1 MSHIISVSQDNE
13 QAFLSRIDRF
23 FNHLRLS
30 NVLQKCNF
38 YKESGFSCVTILK
51 ELFALVFRGKN
62 LYRTLTAQRQE
73 VNFRK
78 NTAYRFLNCGRFN
91 WERLLRIFTSKLVS
105 EIDQLTADDRQSVII
120 FDDSLLSRNRSK
132 KVELLAKVFD
142 HTSHKFFK
150 GFRMLTMGW
159 SDGNT
164 FLPLGFNLLSA
175 SKDENV
181 LFEANK
187 QDGRTLAHQRRVKAR
202 SNTNDVVIELLRT
215 AKDIPARYV
224 LFDSW
229 FTMPQTVVRVKRE
242 KRDVIGMMRITEK
255 AYYQYQDQWIDV
267 KKIYEL
273 SGIDHSTSHGILGS
287 VMVKLRED
295 KQSPENELVEARI
308 VFVRDRRSE
317 KWLAILS
324 TDTTIENEEIVR
336 IYGKRWDIEVFF
348 KVCKS
353 YLALAK
359 EFQGRSFDM
368 QVATTTIVFLRYA
381 MLALE
386 SRKANDDRTIGD
398 LFYYLREEMADIEFS
413 QSLMLLVD
421 TLRHVLNEM
430 PTLSEALANEI
441 MDSFLNAIPQPL
453 KQRLLFCAQLY

>member
-1 MSHIISVSQDNE
+1 MSNIISVCEDNE
-13 QAFLSRIDRF
+13 QAFQSRIDRF
-23 FNHLRLS
+23 FHHLKLS

-38 YKESGFSCVTILK
+38 YKESGFSCVNVLK

-73 VNFRK
+73 ISFGK

-91 WERLLRIFTSKLVS
+91 WEKLLKIFMSRLVG
-105 EIDQLTADDRQSVII
+105 EVDQLTADGRQSVLI

-175 SKDENV
+175 SKDENI
-181 LFEANK
+181 LFEANR
-187 QDGRTLAHQRRVKAR
+187 QDGRTLAHQRRVKSR
-202 SNTNDVVIELLRT
+202 YNTNDVVIDLLRT

-229 FTMPQTVVRVKRE
+229 FTMPQTVVRVKHE

-255 AYYQYQDQWIDV
+255 AYYQYQDRWIDV
-267 KKIYEL
+267 KKIFEL
-273 SGIDHSTSHGILGS
+273 SGIGSSTGHGILGS
-287 VMVKLRED
+287 VIVRLRED
-295 KQSPENELVEARI
+295 QKTPDDELVEAKI
-308 VFVRDRRSE
+308 VFVRDRRSD

-324 TDTTIENEEIVR
+324 TDTGINDEEIVR

-353 YLALAK
+353 YLALAR

-398 LFYYLREEMADIEFS
+398 LFFLLREEMADIQFS

-421 TLRHVLNEM
+421 TLRHVLNEL
-430 PTLSEALANEI
+430 PTLSEKMANEI
-441 MDSFLNAIPQPL
+441 MDSFLNAIPHPL
-453 KQRLLFCAQLY
+453 KQRLLLCA